1 MTRTCDDVLSSS
13 AKSKISSHLYLALEE
28 LKAKI
33 KATKKSIVGKDV
45 YMVIFSLT
53 RVCIKM
59 RIKDK
64 DAPKKSQHEQ
74 QVYCIFVM
82 QKVQDASSI
91 L

>member
-1 MTRTCDDVLSSS
+1 MYIYRHCRSSKLKWSFLSSYRIQQLTRTCDDVLSSS

-59 RIKDK
+59 RIKD
-64 DAPKKSQHEQ
+64 
-74 QVYCIFVM
+74 
-82 QKVQDASSI
+82 
-91 L
+91 